1 MLGQDLETYKLYD
14 HHNRCWVMIDSGNWI
29 TKTDKERDASVFTD
43 YCEDNVCYI
52 KTHDGY
58 FGSRWVTCGCV
69 HGHRAEWCGRAFA
82 IMQVNALVNV
92 RDCHLASP
100 AMTAHN
106 EPPQTP

>member
-1 MLGQDLETYKLYD
+1 
-14 HHNRCWVMIDSGNWI
+14 MIDSGNWI